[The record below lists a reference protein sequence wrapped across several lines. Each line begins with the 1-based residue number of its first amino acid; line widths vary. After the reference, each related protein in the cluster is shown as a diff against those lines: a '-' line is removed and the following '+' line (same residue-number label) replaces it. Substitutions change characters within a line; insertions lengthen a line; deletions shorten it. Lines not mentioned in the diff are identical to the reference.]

1 MGIWKLNPKKLCFGW
16 LLARRPVGGNKKCKA
31 CVCQAQGAPDRGDYA
46 SKLCPTPYHFMVG
59 VGHI

>member
-1 MGIWKLNPKKLCFGW
+1 
-16 LLARRPVGGNKKCKA
+16 
-31 CVCQAQGAPDRGDYA
+31 VCQAQGAPDRGDYA